1 MIPLLLSALVLSAC
15 FSFPA
20 HAQDVAGATDHPM
33 LTRYPKSV
41 IKWHDVQTF
50 MPYKIAVGKVGG
62 YRKIDDWVETKG
74 KVTRLYYELLGERT
88 HADVYANYKKALTDA
103 GFTLMADGF
112 HAHTS
117 VSPEIGTRNWLTIFY
132 AANAVPASAGI
143 ELLHGTATSG
153 GSAFLAAK
161 KEQAGGLAYVTIGL
175 TQQRADRVTFLIDVI
190 EVGDVETGLVTID
203 AEAMGKDIDQY
214 GKVALYGLYFD
225 HDKATL
231 KPESKPALVEIAKLL
246 KARPTLNVYVVG
258 HTDSTGTFAYNLKL
272 STDRARAI
280 VEALVKHYGIAS
292 ARLEPHGVAS
302 LAPVVTNHSDG
313 GRAKNRR
320 VELVAR

>member
-1 MIPLLLSALVLSAC
+1 MLRLLLPGLLWLVCL
-15 FSFPA
+15 SFPA
-20 HAQDVAGATDHPM
+20 QAQDVAGAKDHPM
-33 LTRYPKSV
+33 LTRYPHSV
-41 IKWHDVQTF
+41 IKWQEVHTF

-74 KVTRLYYELLGERT
+74 KVTRIYYELIGERT
-88 HADVYANYKKALTDA
+88 HADVYANYKKALTEA
-103 GFTLMADGF
+103 GFKLIADGF

-117 VSPEIGTRNWLTIFY
+117 VAPSIGTRNWLTIYY
-132 AANAVPASAGI
+132 AANAVPAGAPV

-161 KEQAGGLAYVTIGL
+161 KEQAGGQAYVAIGL
-175 TQQRADRVTFLIDVI
+175 TQQRADRVSFLIDVI
-190 EVGDVETGLVTID
+190 EVGEVETGLVTVD

-225 HDKATL
+225 HDKAVL
-231 KPESKPALVEIAKLL
+231 KPESNPALVEIAKLL
-246 KARPTLNVYVVG
+246 KARPKLAVYVVG

-272 STDRARAI
+272 SADRARAI
-280 VEALVKHYGIAS
+280 VDALVKDHGIAS

-302 LAPVVTNHSDG
+302 LAPVFTNQSDG
-313 GRAKNRR
+313 GKAKNRR
-320 VELVAR
+320 VELVER

>member
-15 FSFPA
+15 FIAPA
-20 HAQDVAGATDHPM
+20 HAQDVTGATDHPM

-41 IKWHDVQTF
+41 IKWYDVQTF
-50 MPYKIAVGKVGG
+50 MPYRIAVGKVGG
-62 YRKIDDWVETKG
+62 YRRIDDWIETKG
-74 KVTRLYYELLGERT
+74 KVTRIYYELMGERT
-88 HADVYANYKKALTDA
+88 HADVYANYRKGLTDA
-103 GFTLMADGF
+103 GFKLMADGF
-112 HAHTS
+112 HAHGS

-132 AANAVPASAGI
+132 AANAVPPSAGI
-143 ELLHGTATSG
+143 ELLHGTSTSG
-153 GSAFLAAK
+153 GSAFLAAT
-161 KEQAGGLAYVTIGL
+161 KEQAGARAYVTIGL

-203 AEAMGKDIDQY
+203 AEAMGKDIDHY

-225 HDKATL
+225 HDKAVL
-231 KPESKPALVEIAKLL
+231 KPESEPALVEISKLL
-246 KARPTLNVYVVG
+246 KTRPTLSVYVVG

-272 STDRARAI
+272 SIDRARAI
-280 VEALVKHYGIAS
+280 VDALVKNYGIAS

-302 LAPVVTNHSDG
+302 LAPVLTNQSDG